1 MENRCKDYLI
11 TLTTD
16 DEVIELALVKG
27 KGVAFHMMTYFDDVY
42 KKEGKVEMVE
52 LKRRKLKTTKRAE
65 AFYGKEMI

>member
-27 KGVAFHMMTYFDDVY
+27 KGVAFHMMTYFESIY
-42 KKEGKVEMVE
+42 KKGKVEMVE
-52 LKRRKLKTTKRAE
+52 SKRRKLKVSEKN
-65 AFYGKEMI
+65 Y